1 MCIRDRSFY
10 NVFLNFIEMKKIIL
24 GLALCVSVFG
34 FSQGNTH
41 TQAAGKF
48 EGLAMTPPMGW
59 NSWNTFA
66 TNIDEKLIKETADIM
81 VSSGLAAAGYNYIVL
96 DDGWMTRERDA
107 NGDLVPDPVKFP
119 SGMKALIDY
128 VHSKGLKFGL
138 YNCAGT
144 QTCAGYPGT
153 RGYEYQDA
161 RFYAKLGIDF
171 LKYDWCNTKGITA
184 PEAYTTMSNALKTAG
199 RPIVFSLCEWGDN
212 QPWEWGKPV
221 GNLWRISGDIYPCFD
236 CEYKHPENW
245 SSWGFMKIA
254 EMRKDIRKY
263 SGPDHWNDFDM
274 MEVGNEMNDTEDKSH
289 FAMWCML
296 SSPLFTGNDYRK
308 MSKETLAILT
318 NKELIAVNQD
328 KLGIQGFKHSA
339 EDGLEVWV
347 KPLSDGNWAVTFL
360 NRSEVSKKINFDWKK
375 NAIKDVDFGY
385 EADFNKTTF
394 KLKNLWTNKD
404 SGNTKKNFTA
414 ELASHDCITLKLS
427 L

>member
-1 MCIRDRSFY
+1 
-10 NVFLNFIEMKKIIL
+10 MKKTIVL
-24 GLALCVSVFG
+24 LAVLSSFNFG

-41 TQAAGKF
+41 TQTGGKF

-66 TNIDEKLIKETADIM
+66 TNIDEKLVKETADIM

-96 DDGWMTRERDA
+96 DDGWMTKERDA
-107 NGDLVPDPVKFP
+107 NGDLVPDPAKFP
-119 SGMKALIDY
+119 NGMKALIDY

-236 CEYKHPENW
+236 CEFKHPENW

-318 NKELIAVNQD
+318 NKELIAINQD
-328 KLGIQGFKHSA
+328 KLGIQGFKHST

-360 NRSEVSKKINFDWKK
+360 NRSDVSKKINFDWKK
-375 NAIKDVDFGY
+375 NTFKDLDFGY

-394 KLKNLWTNKD
+394 KLKNLWTNKEA
-404 SGNTKKNFTA
+404 GNTKKNFTA

>member
-1 MCIRDRSFY
+1 
-10 NVFLNFIEMKKIIL
+10 MKKIIL
-24 GLALCVSVFG
+24 GLALCASILG
-34 FSQGNTH
+34 YSQGNTH

-66 TNIDEKLIKETADIM
+66 TNIDEKLVKETADIM

-119 SGMKALIDY
+119 SGMKSLIDY

-138 YNCAGT
+138 YNCSGT

-236 CEYKHPENW
+236 CEFKHPENW

>member
-1 MCIRDRSFY
+1 
-10 NVFLNFIEMKKIIL
+10 MKKIIL
-24 GLALCVSVFG
+24 GLALCVSFFG

-41 TQAAGKF
+41 TQTAGKF

-66 TNIDEKLIKETADIM
+66 TNIDEKLVKETADIM

-96 DDGWMTRERDA
+96 DDGWMTKERDT

-119 SGMKALIDY
+119 NGMKALIDY

-236 CEYKHPENW
+236 CEFKHPENW

-318 NKELIAVNQD
+318 NKELIAINQD

-385 EADFNKTTF
+385 EADFQKTTF

-404 SGNTKKNFTA
+404 AGNTKKNFTA

>member
-1 MCIRDRSFY
+1 
-10 NVFLNFIEMKKIIL
+10 MKKIIL
-24 GLALCVSVFG
+24 ILSLNLSALV

-41 TQAAGKF
+41 NQTGGKF

-66 TNIDEKLIKETADIM
+66 TNIDEKLVKETADIM
-81 VSSGLAAAGYNYIVL
+81 VSSGMAAAGYNYIVL
-96 DDGWMTRERDA
+96 DDGWMTKERDA
-107 NGDLVPDPVKFP
+107 NGDLVPDPAKFP
-119 SGMKALIDY
+119 NGMKAVVDY

-161 RFYAKLGIDF
+161 RFYAKLEIDF

-236 CEYKHPENW
+236 CEFKHPENW

-274 MEVGNEMNDTEDKSH
+274 MEVGNEMNGTEDKAH
-289 FAMWCML
+289 FAIWCML
-296 SSPLFTGNDYRK
+296 SSPLVAGNDFRK

-318 NKELIAVNQD
+318 NKELIAVDQD
-328 KLGIQGFKHSA
+328 KLGIQGFKYSA

-360 NRSEVSKKINFDWKK
+360 NRSDVARKINFDWKK
-375 NAIKDVDFGY
+375 HIIKDADFGY
-385 EADFNKTTF
+385 QADFSKTVFKIKDLWKNKEA
-394 KLKNLWTNKD
+394 
-404 SGNTKKNFTA
+404 GNTKKNFVA
-414 ELASHDCITLKLS
+414 DLASHDVITLRLIP
-427 L
+427 

>member
-1 MCIRDRSFY
+1 
-10 NVFLNFIEMKKIIL
+10 MKKIIL
-24 GLALCVSVFG
+24 MLVLSISGLSFA
-34 FSQGNTH
+34 QGNTH
-41 TQAAGKF
+41 TQGAGKY

-66 TNIDEKLIKETADIM
+66 TNIDEKLVKETADIM
-81 VSSGLAAAGYNYIVL
+81 ISSGLAAAGYNYIVL
-96 DDGWMTRERDA
+96 DDGWMAKERDSEG
-107 NGDLVPDPVKFP
+107 NLVPDPAKFP
-119 SGMKALIDY
+119 SGMKSLIDY

-153 RGYEYQDA
+153 RGFEYQDA

-171 LKYDWCNTKGITA
+171 LKYDWCNTQGITA
-184 PEAYTTMSNALKTAG
+184 KEAYATMSNALKTAG

-212 QPWEWGKPV
+212 QPWEWGKPI

-236 CEYKHPENW
+236 CEFKHPENW

-318 NKELIAVNQD
+318 NKELIGVNQD
-328 KLGIQGFKHSA
+328 KLGIQGFKYLA
-339 EDGLEVWV
+339 VEGLEVWI
-347 KPLSDGNWAVTFL
+347 KPLSGGAWAVTFL
-360 NRSEVSKKINFDWKK
+360 NRSDASKKINFDWKK
-375 NAIKDVDFGY
+375 NAFKDADFGY
-385 EADFNKTTF
+385 EADFNKNTF
-394 KLKNLWTNKD
+394 KLKDLWRNKD
-404 SGNTKKNFTA
+404 VGTTKKNFTA
-414 ELASHDCITLKLS
+414 DLASHDVITLKLIP
-427 L
+427 

>member
-1 MCIRDRSFY
+1 
-10 NVFLNFIEMKKIIL
+10 MKKIIL
-24 GLALCVSVFG
+24 VFALSVSSLV

-41 TQAAGKF
+41 TQLAGKF

-59 NSWNTFA
+59 NSWNTFG
-66 TNIDEKLIKETADIM
+66 TSIDEKLVKETADIM
-81 VSSGLAAAGYNYIVL
+81 VSSGMAAAGYNYIVL

-107 NGDLVPDPVKFP
+107 NGDLIPDPVKFP
-119 SGMKALIDY
+119 GGMKAVIDY

-171 LKYDWCNTKGITA
+171 LKYDWCNTQGITA
-184 PEAYTTMSNALKTAG
+184 KEAYTTMSNALKTAG

-236 CEYKHPENW
+236 CEFKHEEGNW
-245 SSWGFMKIA
+245 SSWGFMKIV

-274 MEVGNEMNDTEDKSH
+274 MEVGNEMNNTEDKSH
-289 FAMWCML
+289 FAMWCMMA
-296 SSPLFTGNDYRK
+296 SPLVAGNDFRK

-318 NKELIAVNQD
+318 NKELIAVDQD
-328 KLGIQGFKHSA
+328 KLGIQGFKYSA

-360 NRSEVSKKINFDWKK
+360 NRSEVAKKVNFDWKK
-375 NAIKDVDFGY
+375 QTIKDVDFGY
-385 EADFNKTTF
+385 EANFSKTVY
-394 KLKNLWTNKD
+394 KLKDLWKNKEI
-404 SGNTKKNFTA
+404 GTTKKNFTA
-414 ELASHDCITLKLS
+414 DIAPHDVITLRLIP
-427 L
+427 

>member
-1 MCIRDRSFY
+1 
-10 NVFLNFIEMKKIIL
+10 MKKIIL
-24 GLALCVSVFG
+24 VFALSISAFAFG
-34 FSQGNTH
+34 QGNTH
-41 TQAAGKF
+41 TQGAGKF

-59 NSWNTFA
+59 NSWNTFE
-66 TNIDEKLIKETADIM
+66 TNIDEKLVKETANIM
-81 VSSGLAAAGYNYIVL
+81 VSSGMAAAGYNYIVL
-96 DDGWMTRERDA
+96 DDGWMTKERDA
-107 NGDLVPDPVKFP
+107 NGDLVPDPIKFP
-119 SGMKALIDY
+119 SGMKSLIDY

-171 LKYDWCNTKGITA
+171 LKYDWCNTQGITA
-184 PEAYTTMSNALKTAG
+184 KEAYTTMSNALKTAG
-199 RPIVFSLCEWGDN
+199 KPIVFSLCEWGDN

-236 CEYKHPENW
+236 CEYKHEQGNW
-245 SSWGFMKIA
+245 SSWGFMKIV

-274 MEVGNEMNDTEDKSH
+274 MEVGNGMTVNEDKAH
-289 FAMWCML
+289 FAMWCMMA
-296 SSPLFTGNDYRK
+296 SPLIAGNDFRK

-318 NKELIAVNQD
+318 NKQLIAVNQD
-328 KLGIQGFKHSA
+328 QLGVQGFKYFA

-360 NRSEVSKKINFDWKK
+360 NRSDAVKKINFDWKK
-375 NAIKDVDFGY
+375 NPIKDNDFGHY
-385 EADFNKTTF
+385 ADFNKMVF
-394 KLKNLWTNKD
+394 KLKDLWKNKEI
-404 SGNTKKNFTA
+404 GNTKKIFQA
-414 ELASHDCITLKLS
+414 DIASHDVITLRLIP
-427 L
+427 

>member
-1 MCIRDRSFY
+1 
-10 NVFLNFIEMKKIIL
+10 MKKIIL
-24 GLALCVSVFG
+24 GFLLGISSFSFG
-34 FSQGNTH
+34 QGNTH
-41 TQAAGKF
+41 NQIGGKY

-66 TNIDEKLIKETADIM
+66 TNIDEKLVKETADIM

-96 DDGWMTRERDA
+96 DDGWMTHERDA
-107 NGDLVPDPVKFP
+107 NGDLVPDPKKFP
-119 SGMKALIDY
+119 NGMKALIDY

-236 CEYKHPENW
+236 CEFKHPENW

-274 MEVGNEMNDTEDKSH
+274 MEVGNEMNDTEDKAH

-296 SSPLFTGNDYRK
+296 SSPLFSGNDYRK

-318 NKELIAVNQD
+318 NKNLIAVNQD
-328 KLGIQGFKHSA
+328 KLGIQGFKYAA

-347 KPLSDGNWAVTFL
+347 KPLSDGNWAITFL
-360 NRSEVSKKINFDWKK
+360 NRSDVSKKVNFDFKK
-375 NAIKDVDFGY
+375 NKIKDADFGF
-385 EADFNKTTF
+385 EADFSKTDYKIKDLWKNKEIGT
-394 KLKNLWTNKD
+394 
-404 SGNTKKNFTA
+404 TKKSFVS
-414 ELASHDCITLKLS
+414 ELASHDVITLRLTP
-427 L
+427 

>member
-1 MCIRDRSFY
+1 
-10 NVFLNFIEMKKIIL
+10 MKKIALLLAL
-24 GLALCVSVFG
+24 GLSSLG

-41 TQAAGKF
+41 KQQAGKF
-48 EGLAMTPPMGW
+48 EGLAMAPPMGW

-66 TNIDEKLIKETADIM
+66 TNIDEKLVKETADIM

-96 DDGWMTRERDA
+96 DDGWMAHERDA
-107 NGDLVPDPVKFP
+107 NGDLVPDPEKFP
-119 SGMKALIDY
+119 SGMKAVIDY

-144 QTCAGYPGT
+144 KTCAGYPGT

-171 LKYDWCNTKGITA
+171 LKYDWCNIEGITA
-184 PEAYTTMSNALKTAG
+184 KEAYATMSNALKTAG

-212 QPWEWGKPV
+212 QPWEWGKPI

-254 EMRKDIRKY
+254 DMRKDIRKY

-274 MEVGNEMNDTEDKSH
+274 MEVGNEMNDTEDKTH

-318 NKELIAVNQD
+318 NKELLAVNQD
-328 KLGIQGFKHSA
+328 KLGVQGFKYA
-339 EDGLEVWV
+339 ILDGVEVWV
-347 KPLSDGNWAVTFL
+347 KPLSDGAWAVSFV
-360 NRSEVSKKINFDWKK
+360 NRTETSKKINFDWKK
-375 NAIKDVDFGY
+375 NNIIDADFGY
-385 EADFNKTTF
+385 GADFSRTIFKIKDLWKNKEV
-394 KLKNLWTNKD
+394 
-404 SGNTKKNFTA
+404 GNTKKTFTS
-414 ELASHDCITLKLS
+414 EIASHDVITLKLIP
-427 L
+427 